1 MSTLDARNP
10 HALTFGSTLDSRNPQ
25 MRQAQQDPRSYTSP
39 NPYQEYPKWIELA
52 DGSGIIVENAAEEE
66 HVTAEVMDA
75 DTDAGGAA
83 AAAPTGRR
91 GRLSNAEKA
100 ARAAAAASPEQ
111 STGD

>member
-52 DGSGIIVENAAEEE
+52 DGTGIIVENEAEEA
-66 HVTAEVMDA
+66 HVTAEDPA
-75 DTDAGGAA
+75 DDDAGGAA
-83 AAAPTGRR
+83 AAAAPRR

-100 ARAAAAASPEQ
+100 ARAAAAAASEQ
-111 STGD
+111 SQED

>member
-52 DGSGIIVENAAEEE
+52 DGTGVIVENEAEEA
-66 HVTAEVMDA
+66 HVTAEDPDA
-75 DTDAGGAA
+75 DSGA
-83 AAAPTGRR
+83 AAAPTQRR
-91 GRLSNAEKA
+91 GRPSNAEKA
-100 ARAAAAASPEQ
+100 ARAAAASDQAS
-111 STGD
+111 GD

>member
-52 DGSGIIVENAAEEE
+52 DGTGIVVENEAEEA
-66 HVTAEVMDA
+66 HVTAEDPDSEGGDA
-75 DTDAGGAA
+75 DGGAA
-83 AAAPTGRR
+83 AAPTQRR

-100 ARAAAAASPEQ
+100 ARAAAAAEQ
-111 STGD
+111 ASGD